1 MAEGMH
7 ERASCIDISGVRM
20 NLRIQISHKVNLRA
34 KHKAKYWVESER
46 TTELSPAVYQRAM
59 APAVTAKRA
68 VPMSET
74 EAKPLAPESEE
85 ALVEALAEE
94 EDAVEAPEAAEA
106 AEEAEVESAEV
117 ESTEDAAA
125 AATVLAEEEELQQI
139 ELISSLAAI
148 ECKSDSY
155 SVDSVEPV
163 AAVEVETQELL
174 EPATDIR
181 MSLVLCRVW
190 HGLTDGDR
198 AAVVDGTSA
207 VCNLNRHRSAR
218 GNVNSPSK
226 RSARLLSE
234 ILQGSGR
241 GFTTGDDGKIVRS

>member
-94 EDAVEAPEAAEA
+94 EDAVEAPEAAE
-106 AEEAEVESAEV
+106 EAEVESAEV

-125 AATVLAEEEELQQI
+125 AATVLAEEEGLQQI
-139 ELISSLAAI
+139 ELISSLADI

-190 HGLTDGDR
+190 HGLTDGDG

>member
-94 EDAVEAPEAAEA
+94 EDAVEAPEAAE
-106 AEEAEVESAEV
+106 EAEVESAEV

-139 ELISSLAAI
+139 ELISSLADI

-190 HGLTDGDR
+190 HGLTDGDG

>member
-94 EDAVEAPEAAEA
+94 EDAVEAPEAAE
-106 AEEAEVESAEV
+106 EAEVESAEV

-139 ELISSLAAI
+139 ELISSLADI
-148 ECKSDSY
+148 ECKPDSY

-241 GFTTGDDGKIVRS
+241 GFTTGDDGKIIRS

>member
-94 EDAVEAPEAAEA
+94 EDAVEAPEAAE
-106 AEEAEVESAEV
+106 EAEVESAEV

-125 AATVLAEEEELQQI
+125 AATVPAEEEELQQI
-139 ELISSLAAI
+139 ELISSLADI
-148 ECKSDSY
+148 ECKPDSY

-241 GFTTGDDGKIVRS
+241 GFTTGDDGKIIRS

>member
-94 EDAVEAPEAAEA
+94 EDAVEAPEA

-218 GNVNSPSK
+218 DNVNSPSK

-241 GFTTGDDGKIVRS
+241 SFTTGDDGKIVRS

>member
-94 EDAVEAPEAAEA
+94 EDAVEAPEA

-234 ILQGSGR
+234 ILQGRGR
-241 GFTTGDDGKIVRS
+241 SFTTGDDGKIVRS

>member
-94 EDAVEAPEAAEA
+94 EDAVEAPEAAE
-106 AEEAEVESAEV
+106 EAEVESAEV

-190 HGLTDGDR
+190 HGLTDGDS

-241 GFTTGDDGKIVRS
+241 SFTTGDDGKIVRS

>member
-1 MAEGMH
+1 
-7 ERASCIDISGVRM
+7 
-20 NLRIQISHKVNLRA
+20 
-34 KHKAKYWVESER
+34 
-46 TTELSPAVYQRAM
+46 
-59 APAVTAKRA
+59 
-68 VPMSET
+68 MSET

-94 EDAVEAPEAAEA
+94 EDAVEAPEA

-139 ELISSLAAI
+139 ELISSLADI

-207 VCNLNRHRSAR
+207 VCNLNRYRSAR

>member
-94 EDAVEAPEAAEA
+94 EDAVEAPEA

-241 GFTTGDDGKIVRS
+241 SFTTGDNGKIVRS

>member
-1 MAEGMH
+1 
-7 ERASCIDISGVRM
+7 M

-94 EDAVEAPEAAEA
+94 EDAVEAPEA

-241 GFTTGDDGKIVRS
+241 SFTTGDDGKIVRS

>member
-94 EDAVEAPEAAEA
+94 EDAVEAPEAAE
-106 AEEAEVESAEV
+106 EAKVESAEV

-139 ELISSLAAI
+139 ELISSLADI

-190 HGLTDGDR
+190 HGLTDGDG

>member
-1 MAEGMH
+1 
-7 ERASCIDISGVRM
+7 M

-94 EDAVEAPEAAEA
+94 EDAVEAPEAAE
-106 AEEAEVESAEV
+106 EAEVESAEV

-139 ELISSLAAI
+139 ELISSLADI

>member
-94 EDAVEAPEAAEA
+94 EDAVEAPEAAE
-106 AEEAEVESAEV
+106 EAEVESAEV

-139 ELISSLAAI
+139 ELISSLADI
-148 ECKSDSY
+148 ECKPDSY